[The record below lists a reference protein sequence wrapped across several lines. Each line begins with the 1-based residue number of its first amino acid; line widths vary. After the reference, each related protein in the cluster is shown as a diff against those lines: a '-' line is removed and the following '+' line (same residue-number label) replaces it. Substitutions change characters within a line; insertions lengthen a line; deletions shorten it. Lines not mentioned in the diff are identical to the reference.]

1 MPRHTAVW
9 PARLPMRLSPPT
21 TSLWANMAISAR
33 RFPDKTALVF
43 MGRSWSYLEL
53 LAACEHMAGH
63 LARLGVRRGD
73 RVLLDFA
80 QRVTGLLRRPDL
92 LARFGG
98 EEFVLLLPETTQDE
112 ALAVAERILARVA
125 EPAEGLP
132 PITVS
137 IGVAT
142 NRPDEAEI
150 DTLLARADKALYQAK
165 DEGRN
170 RVEAA

>member
-73 RVLLDFA
+73 RVVLDMQNCPQWVIAHFA
-80 QRVTGLLRRPDL
+80 ILRLDAVVVPVNPMNRAQELQHYIVDPDVRVAVTTADL
-92 LARFGG
+92 A
-98 EEFVLLLPETTQDE
+98 PELVQASE
-112 ALAVAERILARVA
+112 AL
-125 EPAEGLP
+125 PAHQQLHHL
-132 PITVS
+132 V
-137 IGVAT
+137 V
-142 NRPDEAEI
+142 
-150 DTLLARADKALYQAK
+150 
-165 DEGRN
+165 
-170 RVEAA
+170 